1 MLGQDSTSVGSLR
14 GVGGASKDAACG
26 PLHFDINMNRELRAA
41 DAVRTPLLRGPQPH
55 PDRGPEFQQAPQRGQ
70 GGKQGEK
77 VISTRRPEAW
87 EREGWE
93 AGLLLAGNRQVHALL
108 SKLSRKFNKTGDSAM
123 TCICHRKD
131 PDITRSPEPVRP
143 LELNQESWMRVE
155 GQGRGAGPEA
165 GEKARGAAGRG

>member
-1 MLGQDSTSVGSLR
+1 M
-14 GVGGASKDAACG
+14 
-26 PLHFDINMNRELRAA
+26 
-41 DAVRTPLLRGPQPH
+41 
-55 PDRGPEFQQAPQRGQ
+55 
-70 GGKQGEK
+70 
-77 VISTRRPEAW
+77 
-87 EREGWE
+87 
-93 AGLLLAGNRQVHALL
+93 LLAGNRQVHALL

-155 GQGRGAGPEA
+155 GEGRGAGPEA